1 MKNYKVTYREKG
13 QMGWNKVKVGTC
25 KANDEQDAKAVFE
38 RWAKKPSQYRRT
50 FIKAEEIA

>member
-25 KANDEQDAKAVFE
+25 KANDAQDAKAVFE
-38 RWAKKPSQYRRT
+38 RWANKPSQYRRT
-50 FIKAEEIA
+50 FIKVEEIA